1 MKRIL
6 KIVLGIV
13 AINSIIGLG
22 IVGFVSG
29 SIVNKSVND
38 TNINISDFFKSNI
51 SQEDDEQF
59 KENILN
65 NSSDMGHNCANKIK
79 DVLSNFIPE
88 VDYSQM
94 PEIPYPY
101 EEDISD
107 KMKAASSE
115 GLQEGL
121 RLLDET
127 SQH

>member
-1 MKRIL
+1 MKKIL

-22 IVGFVSG
+22 IIGFVSG
-29 SIVNKSVND
+29 SVVNKSVND
-38 TNINISDFFKSNI
+38 TNIDIFDLLKSDT
-51 SQEDDEQF
+51 SQEDNEQL

-65 NSSDMGHNCANKIK
+65 NSSDMGHNCADKIK
-79 DVLSNFIPE
+79 GVLSNFIPK

-107 KMKAASSE
+107 KIQAASDE

-121 RLLDET
+121 KLLDET